1 MMVKRLRWVVIV
13 AGTLGLAL
21 VLSACGN
28 ASAGPSTTI
37 KPSAP
42 LPSTGKSPGV
52 TSNAITVGTLATVT
66 GDLAPGF
73 GEITD
78 GTQAYFDLINSEGG
92 VNGRKIYIKYQE
104 NDGGSTT
111 NDETEAR
118 TLVEQDHV
126 FAVVAV
132 GTPFFTGSTFLAQS
146 GTPTFG
152 YVVTQDW
159 NQYPNLFGA
168 YGSYLDYN
176 TEEPTAGFIASA
188 VHAKSVAVLAYNF
201 GPSSAPCADI
211 GKGIT
216 HYGFHLGFEDL
227 NFSIDE
233 NPDADVQKM
242 KNAGV
247 DLVYSCMEGT
257 DNLAFSKAM
266 HQFGMTTHFVW
277 LNGYS
282 QAVIKANTGV
292 MNGVLF
298 GEQHVPFEAGTQFP
312 GVYPGLQLYFNTMQ
326 KYFPQYLDDDT
337 AMQGWI
343 CAEQFVAGLK
353 AIGRNVTQNRLVD
366 VINRETDY
374 NAGGLEPPLN
384 WLTGHTSAIPPYCG
398 AYVEDENGKT
408 SVVFGKGS
416 SVFVC
421 LGANSDQRIPNPPNT
436 PGG

>member
-1 MMVKRLRWVVIV
+1 MSKGLRGALVVIGTV
-13 AGTLGLAL
+13 ALAL
-21 VLSACGN
+21 ALAACGN
-28 ASAGPSTTI
+28 AKAVTETTLKQGAKLPTTGPD
-37 KPSAP
+37 
-42 LPSTGKSPGV
+42 PGV
-52 TSNAITVGTLATVT
+52 TSTQIDVGTLATVT
-66 GDLAPGF
+66 GSLAPGF
-73 GEITD
+73 GEIVN
-78 GTQAYFDLINSEGG
+78 GAEAYFDLINSEGG
-92 VNGRKIYIKYQE
+92 VDGHKIVITAQE

-111 NDETEAR
+111 NDETEAK

-132 GTPFFTGSTFLAQS
+132 GTPFFTGSTYLAQT

-159 NQYPNLFGA
+159 NQYPNMFGA
-168 YGSYLDYN
+168 YGSYLDYS
-176 TEEPTAGFIASA
+176 TEEPTAGFIADQ

-201 GPSSAPCADI
+201 GPSSEPCADI

-216 HYGFHLGFEDL
+216 HFGFHLGFEDL
-227 NFSIDE
+227 SFGIGAS
-233 NPDADVQKM
+233 PTADVQKM
-242 KNAGV
+242 KAAGV
-247 DLVYSCMEGT
+247 DLVFSCMEGT
-257 DNLAFSKAM
+257 DNLAFSEAM
-266 HQFGMTTHFVW
+266 HQYGMTTHFVW

-282 QAVIKANTGV
+282 QQTIKANPTV

-298 GEQHVPFEAGTQFP
+298 GEQHVPFEAGAQFP
-312 GVYPGLQLYFNTMQ
+312 GTYPALQQYFTTMQ
-326 KYFPQYLDDDT
+326 KYYPQYLDDDT

-343 CAEQFVAGLK
+343 CAEQFVTGLK
-353 AIGRNVTQNRLVD
+353 AIAPNFTQNRLVD
-366 VINRETDY
+366 AINQETDY

-384 WLTGHTSAIPPYCG
+384 WVTGHTAADPPYCG

-408 SVVFGKGS
+408 SVVFGQGS